1 MSNITNWILNRIGI
15 NKVWDWILNQS
26 LYEEGLTISSQT
38 IREAFNKVPDL
49 ANCYKARKIG
59 LLKSVMI
66 EEKNSERL
74 KGHIEELEFMLRFDI
89 PIQGYI
95 PKVEEV
101 KVAVPTKADFL
112 GKWIPKENAS
122 KKDTGEKK
130 KK

>member
-38 IREAFNKVPDL
+38 LQEAFNKVPDL
-49 ANCYKARKIG
+49 ANCYKARKIA

-74 KGHIEELEFMLRFDI
+74 KGHIEEIEFILRFDI
-89 PIQGYI
+89 PTQGYM

-101 KVAVPTKADFL
+101 KVVVPTRKEFL
-112 GKWIPKENAS
+112 DKWKPKEDVS
-122 KKDTGEKK
+122 KKDTSEKK
-130 KK
+130 K